1 MFSMFDFLKKLF
13 SSDATP
19 AKTEPMDILRK
30 SGAYPK
36 QYRAPTP
43 SRPKPQTK
51 TRESQQNRR
60 SGDDEVVVQ
69 RPVIED
75 GGPGKNV
82 LQRTRFVR
90 EDTGTHETLK
100 IVDDAAGNRDD
111 ESGIDPYNTGQFDR
125 SKSWDKHFK
134 K

>member
-1 MFSMFDFLKKLF
+1 MFGFLKNLF
-13 SSDATP
+13 SDNRKP
-19 AKTEPMDILRK
+19 ARREPMDILRK
-30 SGAYPK
+30 SGTYPK
-36 QYRAPTP
+36 QSRVPTATP
-43 SRPKPQTK
+43 PTLRKADSA
-51 TRESQQNRR
+51 TRRDGSANE
-60 SGDDEVVVQ
+60 EIVV
-69 RPVIED
+69 RKPVIAD

-100 IVDDAAGNRDD
+100 IVDDLATNSDD

>member
-1 MFSMFDFLKKLF
+1 MFGFLKNLF
-13 SSDATP
+13 SADPKP
-19 AKTEPMDILRK
+19 AKAEPMDILRK

-36 QYRAPTP
+36 QHRAPAAIRP
-43 SRPKPQTK
+43 GSQKPASRPLSAHESREKVI
-51 TRESQQNRR
+51 TRKS
-60 SGDDEVVVQ
+60 
-69 RPVIED
+69 VIED
-75 GGPGKNV
+75 GGPGKNI
-82 LQRTRFVR
+82 LQRARFVR

-100 IVDDAAGNRDD
+100 IIDDTRPNSDD